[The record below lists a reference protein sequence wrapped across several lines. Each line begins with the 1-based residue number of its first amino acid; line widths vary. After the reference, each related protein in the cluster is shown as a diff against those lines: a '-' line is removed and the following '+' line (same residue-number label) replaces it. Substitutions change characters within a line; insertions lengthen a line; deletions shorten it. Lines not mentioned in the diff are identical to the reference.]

1 MKIYYYYF
9 DIKEFYKE
17 ENYKLVKGFG
27 FFVYLI
33 IKKFLE
39 FKEGYVVVFDECIQD
54 WIYEEDYCGKCVWIF
69 NKEEIFI
76 SDIGSLVGIIFDEF
90 GEFDIWIDDGWKED
104 EIYK

>member
-39 FKEGYVVVFDECIQD
+39 FKEGYVVVFDECI
-54 WIYEEDYCGKCVWIF
+54 
-69 NKEEIFI
+69 
-76 SDIGSLVGIIFDEF
+76 
-90 GEFDIWIDDGWKED
+90 
-104 EIYK
+104 